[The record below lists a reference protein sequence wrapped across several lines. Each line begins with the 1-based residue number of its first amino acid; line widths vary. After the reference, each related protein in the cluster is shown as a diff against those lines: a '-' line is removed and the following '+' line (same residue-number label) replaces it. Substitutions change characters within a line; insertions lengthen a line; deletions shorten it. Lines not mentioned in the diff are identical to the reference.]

1 MTPMPR
7 YYVSIPFGWL
17 DAKSP
22 QEAVDRLLADD
33 PRNAHE
39 GVTFLVREEGSDQLL
54 LIVVG
59 DDDEPTP
66 VTKAVMDDWE
76 YLSG

>member
-1 MTPMPR
+1 MPR

-17 DAKSP
+17 EAKSP
-22 QEAVDRLLADD
+22 RAAVQRVIGDD
-33 PRNAHE
+33 PRTHHE

>member
-1 MTPMPR
+1 M
-7 YYVSIPFGWL
+7 IG
-17 DAKSP
+17 
-22 QEAVDRLLADD
+22 DD
-33 PRNAHE
+33 PRTHHE

>member
-1 MTPMPR
+1 MPR
-7 YYVSIPFGWL
+7 YYVSISFGCL
-17 DAKSP
+17 EAESP
-22 QEAVDRLLADD
+22 RAAVQRVLGDD
-33 PRNAHE
+33 PRNDHE
-39 GVTFLVREEGSDQLL
+39 GVTFLVREEGSDQLP

-59 DDDEPTP
+59 DDDQPTP

>member
-1 MTPMPR
+1 MPR

-33 PRNAHE
+33 PRNDHE
-39 GVTFLVREEGSDQLL
+39 GVTFLVREEGSDQLSSSSSGMTTSPL
-54 LIVVG
+54 L
-59 DDDEPTP
+59 
-66 VTKAVMDDWE
+66 
-76 YLSG
+76 